1 MSNTVKRISFRM
13 GLFEWLFVVLL
24 FMKLFTHMRLN
35 WLEVF
40 IPLLLPLLFI
50 FACKFAA
57 FIIEKSN

>member
-1 MSNTVKRISFRM
+1 M